1 VSISTPAFSLSLLK
15 SQSNNANDG
24 TAVDIDTSDSIP
36 DQDFISDTIVDNSS
50 TSDTSVDCHFKTLL
64 QVYFFEHVLKP
75 DKDSSKL
82 WDYIDVSKLKD
93 GLQKFIPEVQ
103 KYYSDEAK
111 KMS

>member
-1 VSISTPAFSLSLLK
+1 
-15 SQSNNANDG
+15 
-24 TAVDIDTSDSIP
+24 VDIDTSNSIP
-36 DQDFISDTIVDNSS
+36 DQVFISDTIVDNSI
-50 TSDTSVDCHFKTLL
+50 TSNTSVDCHFKTLV

-103 KYYSDEAK
+103 KYHSNETK
-111 KMS
+111 KIS